1 MGLITIPKT
10 LRVPLLAK
18 YPARMG
24 RFRGPYCRMV
34 RLASATSSFT
44 WLPAFMS
51 FRFLVQR
58 WAAWAPGLSS
68 REAWLDWLARPV
80 PVKGDEVP
88 ALAQMPAMMRRR
100 IERLGR
106 AALQTAYEA
115 LEDAAQPCPAVFAS
129 RYGDMRRSIELMRQ
143 LAEEGAVSPTAF
155 SVSVH
160 NAFAAL
166 FSIARGDRSNY
177 SAVAA
182 GAETA
187 ESALV
192 EAVGLLAEGAPEV
205 LVVVYDEP
213 LPPPLEHFSEP
224 GEFIHAWAVRI
235 APAKGSGIGF
245 SLAQATGEVATTDS
259 ALPSDLALLSFL
271 IGHQRE
277 YRRDVDGRRWQWE
290 RA

>member
-1 MGLITIPKT
+1 
-10 LRVPLLAK
+10 
-18 YPARMG
+18 
-24 RFRGPYCRMV
+24 
-34 RLASATSSFT
+34 
-44 WLPAFMS
+44 MS
-51 FRFLVQR
+51 FRFVVQR

-68 REAWLDWLARPV
+68 REAWLDWFARPAV
-80 PVKGDEVP
+80 VEGNEVP
-88 ALAQMPAMMRRR
+88 PLAQMPAMMRRR

-115 LEDAAQPCPAVFAS
+115 LDDASQPCPAVFAS

-143 LAEEGAVSPTAF
+143 LADEGAVSPTAF

-182 GAETA
+182 GPETA
-187 ESALV
+187 EAALV
-192 EAVGLLAEGAPEV
+192 EAIGLLAEGAPEV

-213 LPPPLEHFSEP
+213 LPEPLEHFAAP
-224 GEFIHAWAVRI
+224 GEFIRAWAVRI
-235 APAKGSGIGF
+235 APAQESGIAF
-245 SLAQATGEVATTDS
+245 SLAPATDDAPAHDA
-259 ALPSDLALLSFL
+259 ALPSDLALLEFL
-271 IGHQRE
+271 AGEKRE
-277 YRRDVDGRRWQWE
+277 YRRDVDGRRWHWK

>member
-1 MGLITIPKT
+1 
-10 LRVPLLAK
+10 
-18 YPARMG
+18 
-24 RFRGPYCRMV
+24 
-34 RLASATSSFT
+34 
-44 WLPAFMS
+44 MS
-51 FRFLVQR
+51 FRFIVQQ
-58 WAAWAPGLSS
+58 WAAWAPGHSS
-68 REAWLDWLARPV
+68 REAWLEWFARPV
-80 PVKGDEVP
+80 PVQGDDVP

-115 LEDAAQPCPAVFAS
+115 MEDASQPCPSVFAS

-143 LAEEGAVSPTAF
+143 LAEEGVVSPTAF

-182 GAETA
+182 GPETA
-187 ESALV
+187 EAALV
-192 EAVGLLAEGAPEV
+192 EAIGLLAEGAPEV

-213 LPPPLEHFSEP
+213 LPPPLEHFSAP

-235 APAKGSGIGF
+235 SPAKESGIAF
-245 SLAQATGEVATTDS
+245 SLTQATDEPVAQAST
-259 ALPSDLALLSFL
+259 LPSDLALLAFL
-271 IGHQRE
+271 IGDQHH
-277 YRRDVDGRRWQWE
+277 YHRDVDGRRWHWE
-290 RA
+290 RT